1 MIRKIVL
8 LNFLFA
14 LVLSA
19 SSQFDPAKV
28 KNSVVRVVVTVNA
41 RESNV
46 LTGFVWKSPNEVV
59 TSLHGM
65 SRSGNIKV
73 LYLNNAWR
81 DARIKKVLQKAD
93 LVLLELLPGQAPV
106 PAGVVPIT
114 SFSDQPI
121 KFGTEIYAI
130 GYNSG
135 AQGSSSRTLKKG
147 FVDPETLAN
156 LIPQKDKAALARIGF
171 PTLDLNILYLEGSL
185 LPGYSG
191 SPVFEPSGKLIGIG
205 DGGLEKGASNVSWII
220 PAKYLTEL
228 EASTVRDLPPN
239 FEQLAQLFSAKATI
253 DASVDDMVSLERQLA
268 HSDMPKPIE
277 SSGFEFYLTK
287 NRSINEMVE
296 TSDDA
301 DNMLKFATEMQEFNV
316 TLDYESM
323 RFDIYEDINNG
334 VVLAVPEGQLLYYDA
349 INGSFNVSLPGND
362 YIGLSYAGV
371 KDDFSATDFED
382 VMVEVQ
388 EYVNNNLAATFKISG
403 FTMDEEYSYW
413 LEFDDDRKI
422 AWISSSGNEPVY
434 DAYGNVYAVG
444 VYLTLLM
451 TDEKTF
457 MAISTYIVPVELLTN
472 TVVYGLDCTYPGMY
486 WQECEYFNSLFK
498 VFSAAH
504 LTTFAW

>member
-1 MIRKIVL
+1 MIRNIL
-8 LNFLFA
+8 IFSLFFA
-14 LVLSA
+14 LVLNA
-19 SSQFDPAKV
+19 KAQFDPLKV

-41 RESNV
+41 TESNV

-93 LVLLELLPGQAPV
+93 LVLLELIPGQAPV
-106 PAGVVPIT
+106 PSGVTPIT

-121 KFGTEIYAI
+121 RFGTEIYAI

-191 SPVFEPSGKLIGIG
+191 SPVFDPSGRLIGVG

-220 PAKYLTEL
+220 PAKYLNEL
-228 EASTVRDLPPN
+228 EASTTRELPPN
-239 FEQLAQLFSAKATI
+239 FDQLAQLFSAKATI
-253 DASVDDMVSLERQLA
+253 DASVDDMASVEKQLA
-268 HSDMPKPIE
+268 YSDIPKPIE
-277 SSGFEFYLTK
+277 TNGFEFYLTK

-296 TSDDA
+296 SSDDA
-301 DNMLKFATEMQEFNV
+301 ENMLKFADEMEEFNV

-349 INGSFNVSLPGND
+349 INESFNVSFPGND

-371 KDDFSATDFED
+371 KDDFSTTDFED

-388 EYVNNNLAATFKISG
+388 EYVNYHLAAAFQISG
-403 FTMDEEYSYW
+403 FVMDEEYSYW
-413 LEFDDDRKI
+413 LEFDDNRKI
-422 AWISSSGNEPVY
+422 AWLSSTGNEPVY
-434 DAYGNVYAVG
+434 DAVGNVYAVG
-444 VYLTLLM
+444 IYLTLLM
-451 TDEKTF
+451 SNEKTF
-457 MAISTYIVPVELLTN
+457 MAISTYIVPVEMLTY
-472 TVVYGLDCTYPGMY
+472 TATYGLDCNYPGMN
-486 WQECEYFNSLFK
+486 WQQCEYFNSLFK